1 MRLDLKM
8 PRSRMNAFLQDTP
21 NMLMQNGFLCRTNI
35 KGLADLKQTKVG
47 RKNPKRRKSYSFHKE
62 PVVMRQSVGAQSDF
76 YSPEAKQRAEALLK
90 T

>member
-1 MRLDLKM
+1 
-8 PRSRMNAFLQDTP
+8 MNAFLQDTP

-90 T
+90 TWSWWGPLLC